1 MYLLIRTINI
11 KIMLKIKKNK
21 VLIIKKNIK
30 IKSIKTQQFQM
41 II

>member
-1 MYLLIRTINI
+1 MYFIRTTNI